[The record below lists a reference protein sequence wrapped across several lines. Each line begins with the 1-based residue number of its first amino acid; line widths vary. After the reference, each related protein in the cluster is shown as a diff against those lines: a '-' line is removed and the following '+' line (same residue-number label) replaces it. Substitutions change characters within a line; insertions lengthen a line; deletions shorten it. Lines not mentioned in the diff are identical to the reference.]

1 MSTDL
6 LYSDIEDSIRDTLHQ
21 LLTAKL
27 DPQSVTA
34 FYDGSTD
41 DSGLWASITK
51 DLGLGALLIPEE
63 FGGAGATAREAAVV
77 LEELGRTGAPV
88 PFFTSAVLA
97 TTALVEA
104 GASELLGALAS
115 GDKTAALAVPLT
127 SMAGRTALTV
137 SEADGRLNGTV
148 SSVAD
153 AGTADVLVVP
163 AASADGTV
171 GLYLVDRSDVS
182 IESVVAFDMSRPLGD
197 VSFSAASSASILS
210 GVAATNALDKSLRVG
225 AGLLAS
231 EQLGAARW
239 CLETTLA
246 YVKMRYQFGRP
257 IGSYQALKHRLA
269 DLWLEIGQCHAAA
282 RYAADC
288 LAADSEDVEVAVSL
302 AQAYG
307 SDLAVK
313 AAEEA
318 IQMHAGIGMT
328 WEHPAHLYLKRAKA
342 DQLAMGTP
350 EQHRVRLAS
359 LVDLQPAV
367 HSGQCSSPNSLEVES
382 GFRLG

>member
-6 LYSDIEDSIRDTLHQ
+6 LYSDIEDSIRDTLRQ

-153 AGTADVLVVP
+153 AGTADVFVVP

-171 GLYLVDRSDVS
+171 GLYLVDRGDVS

-246 YVKMRYQFGRP
+246 FVKVRYQFGRP

-307 SDLAVK
+307 SDLAVR

-350 EQHRVRLAS
+350 EQHRVRLAT

-367 HSGQCSSPNSLEVES
+367 HSGSES
-382 GFRLG
+382 ITQLT

>member
-6 LYSDIEDSIRDTLHQ
+6 LYSDVEDSIRDTLHQ

-104 GASELLGALAS
+104 GASELLSALAS
-115 GDKTAALAVPLT
+115 GDKAAALAVPLT

-137 SEADGRLNGTV
+137 SEADGRLSGTV

-153 AGTADVLVVP
+153 AGTADVFVVP

-171 GLYLVDRSDVS
+171 GLYLVDRGDVS
-182 IESVVAFDMSRPLGD
+182 IESVVALDMSRPLGD
-197 VSFSAASSASILS
+197 VSFSATASASILS

-225 AGLLAS
+225 AGLLVS

-246 YVKMRYQFGRP
+246 YVKVRYQFGRP

-350 EQHRVRLAS
+350 EQHRLRLAT
-359 LVDLQPAV
+359 LVDLQPA
-367 HSGQCSSPNSLEVES
+367 G
-382 GFRLG
+382 